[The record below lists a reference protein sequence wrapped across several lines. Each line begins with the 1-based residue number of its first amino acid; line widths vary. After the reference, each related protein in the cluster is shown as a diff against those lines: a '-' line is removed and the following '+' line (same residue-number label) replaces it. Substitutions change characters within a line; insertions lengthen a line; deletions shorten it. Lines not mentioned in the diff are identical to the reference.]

1 LEERLKMRKMSSVYF
16 ILLILTSVIIGTILG
31 KAFSTALPILNYGE
45 GIGFG
50 PATLDL
56 NIFTLTFGFSA
67 NLTVSGIIGLIAGII
82 IYRKL

>member
-1 LEERLKMRKMSSVYF
+1 MKRGNPISL
-16 ILLILTSVIIGTILG
+16 ILLILTSVITGTILG
-31 KAFSTALPILNYGE
+31 KAFSNVLPILNYGE

-56 NIFTLTFGFSA
+56 SIITITFGFSA
-67 NLTVSGIIGLIAGII
+67 SLTVAGIIGLIAGII

>member
-1 LEERLKMRKMSSVYF
+1 MRKGNSIY
-16 ILLILTSVIIGTILG
+16 LILIILMSVIIGTIIG
-31 KAFSTALPILNYGE
+31 NAFSGFLPILNYGE

-56 NIFTLTFGFSA
+56 NIFKLTFGFSA
-67 NLTVSGIIGLIAGII
+67 NLTVAGIIGLIAGII